1 MGPSLR
7 EIPDLG
13 YTDIWSNENYV
24 LDAFTPLAVASTYAP
39 TVRLGLGIA
48 QAYTRGA
55 AILAMSIAG
64 LCQAAPGR
72 VVAGIGA
79 STKTIV
85 ENWNGVPY
93 VKPYARVRD
102 TLSFLRAALAGEKVD
117 EEYET
122 FTVKRFQLAA
132 KIEQPPPI
140 VIGAVRPRMLGLSG
154 ELGDGAVL
162 NNVSAED
169 IKQIVPH
176 VKAKNPN
183 AEIICNVYV
192 SPNQDVDK
200 VREMWRAGLNEYL
213 NAPSYAA
220 AQEWMGHGDELRE
233 CWDKWKTRDRKGAA
247 AAIPDAF
254 VDSLVAHGPM
264 EEVREKVQRYVDN
277 GVDTV
282 VFDLEPGVVD
292 AMETARGLAPR

>member
-1 MGPSLR
+1 M
-7 EIPDLG
+7 
-13 YTDIWSNENYV
+13 
-24 LDAFTPLAVASTYAP
+24 
-39 TVRLGLGIA
+39 
-48 QAYTRGA
+48 
-55 AILAMSIAG
+55 
-64 LCQAAPGR
+64 
-72 VVAGIGA
+72 
-79 STKTIV
+79 
-85 ENWNGVPY
+85 
-93 VKPYARVRD
+93 
-102 TLSFLRAALAGEKVD
+102 D

-140 VIGAVRPRMLGLSG
+140 VIGAVRPRMLALSG

-192 SPNQDVDK
+192 SPNQDVDR
-200 VREMWRAGLNEYL
+200 VRKMWRAGLNEYL

-233 CWDKWKTRDRKGAA
+233 CWDRWKTRDRKGAA